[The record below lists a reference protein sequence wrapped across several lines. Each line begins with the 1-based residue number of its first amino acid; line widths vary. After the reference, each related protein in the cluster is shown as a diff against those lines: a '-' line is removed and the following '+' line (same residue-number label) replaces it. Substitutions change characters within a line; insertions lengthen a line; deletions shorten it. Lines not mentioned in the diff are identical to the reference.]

1 MKRKKLY
8 GALFAVCAALTAA
21 FIVCAVLFNRGGAE
35 FTSVVAGEKQY
46 ARVAVFEGG
55 SLLAGRDNTLA
66 AYDEAGALLWED
78 ASLGNV
84 AVAIELS
91 GDGARAY
98 VASGSRICVYE
109 VSTGKRLAEISGY
122 EGAGGTVA
130 FANITDIALSEDESA
145 LAVSH
150 GSSKSRHNLTLL
162 DPAAGETLFH
172 AAVGV
177 TADCVSVADGA
188 VYLGMD
194 SGNVRKY
201 TFDGTLSAQFRLD
214 DDVADLALG
223 ADALYAVT
231 SDGAVSKLDRD
242 LSGELAYFDIAGKNE
257 LVSPVRIVAAEDG
270 VFVASSEGTLYAF
283 QESLSLRGVQKFGGA
298 LPDVAVSGG
307 FLYCPVSGVGLL
319 TGEAAALLASSPL
332 GVVFIVL
339 AALFGT
345 AAIAFAVLLF
355 GRLRGALAKAGKV
368 IWSHRTAYGM
378 LIPVFGLLAVFG
390 FYPMFVAIVRAFTD
404 WNSST
409 PVINFNGV
417 QNFIMMVSE
426 GYFLT
431 GIRNL
436 VIFLLSYIVKILT
449 VPLLTALMVY
459 SLRSARAKYVYRYL
473 FVLPMV
479 VPSVVSALMWKN
491 IYDPNFGLL
500 NEVLGA
506 LHLEQFQ
513 TEWLSNPDTAIP
525 ALIFVGFPFVDPFSF
540 LIYYSAMMNIPQTT
554 LEAAELDGVT
564 SVRRFFS
571 VILPMI
577 ASQIKILIM
586 LGFINQIQDFN
597 LILLLTKGGPGTETY
612 VPGYE
617 LYLNATTFGRY
628 GYACAL
634 GLVMFAFIF
643 AGTAVLNRVKVNQ
656 DVES

>member
-1 MKRKKLY
+1 
-8 GALFAVCAALTAA
+8 
-21 FIVCAVLFNRGGAE
+21 
-35 FTSVVAGEKQY
+35 
-46 ARVAVFEGG
+46 
-55 SLLAGRDNTLA
+55 
-66 AYDEAGALLWED
+66 
-78 ASLGNV
+78 
-84 AVAIELS
+84 
-91 GDGARAY
+91 
-98 VASGSRICVYE
+98 
-109 VSTGKRLAEISGY
+109 
-122 EGAGGTVA
+122 
-130 FANITDIALSEDESA
+130 
-145 LAVSH
+145 
-150 GSSKSRHNLTLL
+150 
-162 DPAAGETLFH
+162 
-172 AAVGV
+172 
-177 TADCVSVADGA
+177 
-188 VYLGMD
+188 
-194 SGNVRKY
+194 
-201 TFDGTLSAQFRLD
+201 
-214 DDVADLALG
+214 
-223 ADALYAVT
+223 
-231 SDGAVSKLDRD
+231 
-242 LSGELAYFDIAGKNE
+242 
-257 LVSPVRIVAAEDG
+257 
-270 VFVASSEGTLYAF
+270 
-283 QESLSLRGVQKFGGA
+283 
-298 LPDVAVSGG
+298 
-307 FLYCPVSGVGLL
+307 
-319 TGEAAALLASSPL
+319 
-332 GVVFIVL
+332 
-339 AALFGT
+339 
-345 AAIAFAVLLF
+345 
-355 GRLRGALAKAGKV
+355 
-368 IWSHRTAYGM
+368 M

>member
-1 MKRKKLY
+1 
-8 GALFAVCAALTAA
+8 
-21 FIVCAVLFNRGGAE
+21 
-35 FTSVVAGEKQY
+35 
-46 ARVAVFEGG
+46 
-55 SLLAGRDNTLA
+55 
-66 AYDEAGALLWED
+66 
-78 ASLGNV
+78 
-84 AVAIELS
+84 
-91 GDGARAY
+91 
-98 VASGSRICVYE
+98 
-109 VSTGKRLAEISGY
+109 
-122 EGAGGTVA
+122 
-130 FANITDIALSEDESA
+130 
-145 LAVSH
+145 
-150 GSSKSRHNLTLL
+150 
-162 DPAAGETLFH
+162 
-172 AAVGV
+172 
-177 TADCVSVADGA
+177 
-188 VYLGMD
+188 
-194 SGNVRKY
+194 
-201 TFDGTLSAQFRLD
+201 
-214 DDVADLALG
+214 
-223 ADALYAVT
+223 
-231 SDGAVSKLDRD
+231 
-242 LSGELAYFDIAGKNE
+242 
-257 LVSPVRIVAAEDG
+257 
-270 VFVASSEGTLYAF
+270 
-283 QESLSLRGVQKFGGA
+283 
-298 LPDVAVSGG
+298 
-307 FLYCPVSGVGLL
+307 
-319 TGEAAALLASSPL
+319 
-332 GVVFIVL
+332 
-339 AALFGT
+339 
-345 AAIAFAVLLF
+345 
-355 GRLRGALAKAGKV
+355 
-368 IWSHRTAYGM
+368 
-378 LIPVFGLLAVFG
+378 
-390 FYPMFVAIVRAFTD
+390 
-404 WNSST
+404 
-409 PVINFNGV
+409 
-417 QNFIMMVSE
+417 MMVSE

-643 AGTAVLNRVKVNQ
+643 AGTAVMNRVKVNQ